1 MNKIYLII
9 LTWITLIST
18 ASATGQEG
26 ERIIWKGQKYEMLTL
41 PLFQCHEFDN
51 LGRKMEREAGKDN
64 DGTER

>member
-41 PLFQCHEFDN
+41 PSSATSLITWAEKWKEKRQ
-51 LGRKMEREAGKDN
+51 
-64 DGTER
+64 